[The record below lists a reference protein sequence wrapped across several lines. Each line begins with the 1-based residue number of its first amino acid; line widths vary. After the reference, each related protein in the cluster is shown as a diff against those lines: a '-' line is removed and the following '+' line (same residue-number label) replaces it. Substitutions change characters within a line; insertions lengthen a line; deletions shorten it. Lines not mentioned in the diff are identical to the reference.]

1 MTFDAFLLIL
11 SQVKPLRSGR
21 YVALCPAHADSSPS
35 LSVMAGDKAVLLRCW
50 AGCTVKE
57 IMRALKLP
65 MKELFYDTTPNPAA
79 ARKARERKA
88 KAYAENIRDGKRID
102 ARRNAEYFIRSRR
115 GLNIAGWSDARLDKE
130 LNNLATAYGL
140 LETENFFYDHPLV
153 P

>member
-1 MTFDAFLLIL
+1 MTFDAFLLVL
-11 SQVKPLRSGR
+11 SQVKQLRNGR

-65 MKELFYDTTPNPAA
+65 MKDLFYDTTPNPTA

-88 KAYAENIRDGKRID
+88 KAYAMGLKSGKGID
-102 ARRNAEYFIRSRR
+102 ARQEAERFVISRR
-115 GLNIAGWSDARLDKE
+115 RIDISSWSDAKLDFQLGK
-130 LNNLATAYGL
+130 LAEAYDL
-140 LETENFFYDHPLV
+140 LALDPFFYDNPLSS
-153 P
+153 